1 MGAVQKIEVTDSVED
16 WDDEQ
21 WDMARFFDEDVA
33 ALSRVEVLALK
44 AIRGMEDKELFEAEN
59 KNQLDD
65 LKRSL
70 TRREIKEAKQI
81 DGRLRLMGG
90 DLISFLDKITYPMK
104 LLSLGSYRPA
114 LLYCRGNLRLLE
126 HEAVGIIGTRVIS
139 ERGFMMAGD
148 MGMLYGGKEIDRR
161 NWLQRTGCPSL
172 DGFPGLDKEE
182 YVVVGGLASGC
193 DTATHQGCLGVGG
206 KSVAVVTTGLDR
218 VYPQRNEMLQWNIL
232 KEGGLIITEQPF
244 GTLQKGYLQDGN
256 RIVAALS
263 NRLMV
268 VECRIKSEASETVRW
283 ALDLEKDIYAVDYGL
298 QAEWNSGNVAM
309 LREKVAKPIP
319 YPF

>member
-1 MGAVQKIEVTDSVED
+1 MGSVQKIEVTDSVED

-126 HEAVGIIGTRVIS
+126 H
-139 ERGFMMAGD
+139 
-148 MGMLYGGKEIDRR
+148 
-161 NWLQRTGCPSL
+161 
-172 DGFPGLDKEE
+172 
-182 YVVVGGLASGC
+182 
-193 DTATHQGCLGVGG
+193 
-206 KSVAVVTTGLDR
+206 
-218 VYPQRNEMLQWNIL
+218 
-232 KEGGLIITEQPF
+232 
-244 GTLQKGYLQDGN
+244 
-256 RIVAALS
+256 
-263 NRLMV
+263 
-268 VECRIKSEASETVRW
+268 
-283 ALDLEKDIYAVDYGL
+283 
-298 QAEWNSGNVAM
+298 
-309 LREKVAKPIP
+309 
-319 YPF
+319 